1 MCASGKTTL
10 ASELAH
16 FFDCNIVHM
25 DDFYYP
31 RGIIDLSKSNDGNI
45 NLIRLREE
53 IINKI
58 HDDSFIYNVFSCKEQ
73 KIVSSSSL
81 LKRELTIVEGSYS
94 LNPYFG
100 KYYDLSIFIKISE
113 ETQLK
118 RLKERNKD
126 NYLDFI
132 NKRVVLEDRYNS
144 HYGIDKN
151 AMLVI
156 NNDN

>member
-10 ASELAH
+10 ASELAR

-31 RGIIDLSKSNDGNI
+31 RGTIDLSKSNDGNI

-73 KIVSSSSL
+73 KIVSSEIV
-81 LKRELTIVEGSYS
+81 KHRELTIVEGSYS
-94 LNPYFG
+94 LNPFLGHYYDISIFLKVDEDEQSRRLKVRNPHNFNDFANKWIRLEKRYN
-100 KYYDLSIFIKISE
+100 KYYLIE
-113 ETQLK
+113 
-118 RLKERNKD
+118 
-126 NYLDFI
+126 
-132 NKRVVLEDRYNS
+132 
-144 HYGIDKN
+144 KN
-151 AMLVI
+151 ANILMHSQ
-156 NNDN
+156 